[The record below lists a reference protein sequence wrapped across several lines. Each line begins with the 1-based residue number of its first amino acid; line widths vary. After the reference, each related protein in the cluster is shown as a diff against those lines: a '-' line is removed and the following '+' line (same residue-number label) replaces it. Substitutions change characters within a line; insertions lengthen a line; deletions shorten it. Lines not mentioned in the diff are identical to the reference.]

1 MEKKVLIIIVLL
13 IISTVLAIGLF
24 YQSVTNE
31 NSMTEEIEKHG
42 HAAEMAEGYYFC
54 PMHPDV
60 IAQEAGSC
68 PMCDMDLVFV
78 EGEHNHDEEGEYV
91 CPMHPDVL
99 ETSPGNCPV
108 CGMKLIEKEV

>member
-24 YQSVTNE
+24 FQSVTNE
-31 NSMTEEIEKHG
+31 NSMSEESEKHD
-42 HAAEMAEGYYFC
+42 HAAETAEGYYSC

-68 PMCDMDLVFV
+68 PLCKMDLVFV
-78 EGEHNHDEEGEYV
+78 EREHDHDAEGEYV

-99 ETSPGNCPV
+99 ETSPGDCPV
-108 CGMKLIEKEV
+108 CGMKLIEKEA